1 MEAQS
6 WGDFKSN
13 SALYKKEKGMEFVAE
28 FDFEQPIH
36 MEKMRRYRLDR
47 IDTEME
53 QDNLDCIITM
63 RVDNVRY
70 LTSFRPNSP
79 NLFYY
84 FRYAAVKA
92 KGEKPWA
99 LVASGDYDRAIT
111 YMPWLEKKVKPL
123 PMDPMLSVQRFNEV
137 FDELGLHKG
146 ARIGIDEMSFQLFQ
160 VFREKFPDYEF
171 VDGRNTFA
179 KSKSIKS
186 KEEVYLIKK
195 ACAIAE
201 AGTQVA
207 IDNLRPGL
215 TEIEVS
221 AMIHNEMILR
231 GSEGGHTHPTQV
243 NSGENAETLVRFPTE
258 RIIRNGD
265 FVLMDVGC
273 CYNGYHSD
281 YCRTIMAGNP
291 IKNEQKKV
299 YTAVYDATM
308 AALEACKPG
317 SYTTDI
323 DEASRDVLRKAG
335 YEKYWYFGVT
345 GHATGTALQ
354 EAPIIGEA
362 SAKGE
367 KPWRIEP
374 GMVFCIEPSV
384 HLPGIGGVRIEDMVV
399 ITEDGFELLT
409 QTEYE
414 DRLLV
419 R

>member
-1 MEAQS
+1 M
-6 WGDFKSN
+6 
-13 SALYKKEKGMEFVAE
+13 AE
-28 FDFEQPIH
+28 FDFEQKID
-36 MEKMRRYRLDR
+36 MGRMRSFRLGR
-47 IDTEME
+47 IDE
-53 QDNLDCIITM
+53 QMKNDGLDCIITM

-92 KGEKPWA
+92 IGDAPWA
-99 LVASGDYDRAIT
+99 LVASGDYDRAINH
-111 YMPWLEKKVKPL
+111 MPWLNQRVKPL
-123 PMDPMLSVQRFNEV
+123 PMDPMLSVARFKEI
-137 FDELGLHKG
+137 FDELGLTKG
-146 ARIGIDEMSFQLFQ
+146 ARIGIDEMGFQLFE
-160 VFREKFPDYEF
+160 VFKETFPDYIF
-171 VDGRNTFA
+171 VDGRQTFA
-179 KSKSIKS
+179 KAKAIKS
-186 KEEVYLIKK
+186 ADEIGLIKQ

-207 IDNLRPGL
+207 IDQLRPGL

-221 AMIHNEMILR
+221 AMIHNEMLLR

-243 NSGENAETLVRFPTE
+243 NSGENAITLTRFPTE

-281 YCRTIMAGNP
+281 YCRTVMAGKPLN
-291 IKNEQKKV
+291 NEQKRV

-317 SYTTDI
+317 APTTDI
-323 DEASRDVLRKAG
+323 DQASREVLRKAG

-345 GHATGTALQ
+345 GHATGLALQ
-354 EAPIIGEA
+354 ESPIIGEV

-367 KPWRIEP
+367 KPWIIEP

-384 HLPGIGGVRIEDMVV
+384 HLPGVGGVRIEDMVA

-409 QTEYE
+409 KTEYE
-414 DRLLV
+414 DRLLLK
-419 R
+419 

>member
-1 MEAQS
+1 M
-6 WGDFKSN
+6 
-13 SALYKKEKGMEFVAE
+13 AE
-28 FDFEQPIH
+28 FDFEQPIS
-36 MEKMRRYRLDR
+36 MEKMRDYRLTR
-47 IDTEME
+47 IDE
-53 QDNLDCIITM
+53 QMKIHELDCMITM

-79 NLFYY
+79 NVFYY

-92 KGEKPWA
+92 VGDDPWA
-99 LVASGDYDRAIT
+99 LVASGDYDRAIAF
-111 YMPWLEKKVKPL
+111 MPWLKQKVKPL
-123 PMDPMLSVQRFNEV
+123 PMDPMLSVAQFKEI
-137 FDELGLHKG
+137 FSELGLKKG
-146 ARIGIDEMSFQLFQ
+146 ARIGIDEMGFQLFQ
-160 VFREKFPDYEF
+160 VFKETFSDYVF
-171 VDGRNTFA
+171 VDGRQAFA
-179 KSKSIKS
+179 KAKAVKCA
-186 KEEVYLIKK
+186 EEIYLIKK

-207 IDNLRPGL
+207 IENLRPGL
-215 TEIEVS
+215 SEIEVS

-243 NSGENAETLVRFPTE
+243 NSGENAITLVRFPTE

-281 YCRTIMAGNP
+281 YCRTVMAGNP
-291 IKNEQKKV
+291 LNNEQKKV

-308 AALEACKPG
+308 AAIEACKPG
-317 SYTTDI
+317 ALTSDI
-323 DEASRDVLRKAG
+323 DKASRDVLRKAG

-345 GHATGTALQ
+345 GHATGVCLQ

-367 KPWRIEP
+367 KPWVIEP

-384 HLPGIGGVRIEDMVV
+384 HLPGVGGVRIEDMVA
-399 ITEDGFELLT
+399 ITEDGYELLT

-414 DRLLV
+414 NRLLLK
-419 R
+419 

>member
-1 MEAQS
+1 M
-6 WGDFKSN
+6 
-13 SALYKKEKGMEFVAE
+13 AE
-28 FDFEQPIH
+28 LDYEQQIS
-36 MEKMRRYRLDR
+36 MEKMRKYRLSR
-47 IDTEME
+47 IDGQMNMDE
-53 QDNLDCIITM
+53 LDCILTM

-84 FRYAAVKA
+84 YRYAAVKA
-92 KGEKPWA
+92 IGEKPWA
-99 LVASGDYDRAIT
+99 LVASGDYDRAMT
-111 YMPWLEKKVKPL
+111 KMPWLDKRVKPL
-123 PMDPMLSVQRFNEV
+123 PMDPMLSVARFKEI
-137 FDELGLHKG
+137 FDDLSLPKG
-146 ARIGIDEMSFQLFQ
+146 ARIGIDEMGFQLFK
-160 VFREKFPDYEF
+160 VFTEEFPDYTFIDARE
-171 VDGRNTFA
+171 TFA
-179 KSKSIKS
+179 KAKAIKS
-186 KEEVYLIKK
+186 VEEIGLIKK

-207 IDNLRPGL
+207 IDRIRPGL

-221 AMIHNEMILR
+221 ALIHNEMLLR

-243 NSGENAETLVRFPTE
+243 NSGDNAVTLTRFPTE

-281 YCRTIMAGNP
+281 YCRTVMAGKP
-291 IKNEQKKV
+291 SDNEQKKV
-299 YTAVYDATM
+299 YTAVYDALM

-317 SYTTDI
+317 VETTEI
-323 DEASRDVLRKAG
+323 DRASREVLSKAG

-345 GHATGTALQ
+345 GHATGLALQ

-367 KPWRIEP
+367 KPWIVEP

-384 HLPGIGGVRIEDMVV
+384 HLPGVGGVRIEDMVS

-409 QTEYE
+409 KTEYE
-414 DRLLV
+414 ERLLLK
-419 R
+419 

>member
-1 MEAQS
+1 MAT
-6 WGDFKSN
+6 
-13 SALYKKEKGMEFVAE
+13 
-28 FDFEQPIH
+28 FDFEQPIN
-36 MEKMRRYRLDR
+36 MEEMRKYRLERMD
-47 IDTEME
+47 E
-53 QDNLDCIITM
+53 QMNNDDLDCIITM

-92 KGEKPWA
+92 VGDTPWA
-99 LVASGDYDRAIT
+99 LVASGDYDRAKT
-111 YMPWLEKKVKPL
+111 YMPWLQGKVKPL
-123 PMDPMLSVQRFNEV
+123 PMDPMLSVERFKEI
-137 FDELGLHKG
+137 FKELGLRKG
-146 ARIGIDEMSFQLFQ
+146 AKIGIDEMGFQLFE
-160 VFREKFPDYEF
+160 VFKDTFSDYEF
-171 VDGRNTFA
+171 VDARATFSKA
-179 KSKSIKS
+179 KAIKS
-186 KEEVYLIKK
+186 AAEIYLIKK

-207 IDNLRPGL
+207 IENLRPGL

-221 AMIHNEMILR
+221 AMIHDEMILR

-281 YCRTIMAGNP
+281 YCRTVMAGKP
-291 IKNEQKKV
+291 VSNEQKKV

-317 SYTTDI
+317 AYTSDI
-323 DEASRDVLRKAG
+323 DKASRDVLRRAG

-345 GHATGTALQ
+345 GHATGTSLQ

-362 SAKGE
+362 SAQGE
-367 KPWRIEP
+367 KPWVIEP
-374 GMVFCIEPSV
+374 GMVFCMEPSV
-384 HLPGIGGVRIEDMVV
+384 HLPGVGGVRIEDMVA

-414 DRLLV
+414 NRLLLK
-419 R
+419 

>member
-1 MEAQS
+1 M
-6 WGDFKSN
+6 
-13 SALYKKEKGMEFVAE
+13 AE
-28 FDFEQPIH
+28 FDFEQQID
-36 MEKMRRYRLDR
+36 MEKMRKFRLDR
-47 IDTEME
+47 IDQQMKEDE
-53 QDNLDCIITM
+53 LDCILTM

-84 FRYAAVKA
+84 FRYASVKA
-92 KGEKPWA
+92 VGESPWA
-99 LVASGDYDRAIT
+99 LVASGDFDRAMT
-111 YMPWLEKKVKPL
+111 KMPWLQGKVKPL
-123 PMDPMLSVQRFNEV
+123 PMDSMLSVQRFREI
-137 FDELGLHKG
+137 FEELSLPKG
-146 ARIGIDEMSFQLFQ
+146 SRIGIDEMGFQLFQ
-160 VFREKFPDYEF
+160 VFTEQFPDYIF

-179 KSKSIKS
+179 KAKAIKS
-186 KEEVYLIKK
+186 AEEIGLIKK

-207 IDNLRPGL
+207 IDNMRPGL

-221 AMIHNEMILR
+221 AMIHNEMLLR

-243 NSGENAETLVRFPTE
+243 NSGENAVTLTRFPTE

-281 YCRTIMAGNP
+281 YCRTILAGNP
-291 IKNEQKKV
+291 VNNEQKKV

-308 AALEACKPG
+308 AALEACRPG
-317 SYTTDI
+317 APTTEI
-323 DEASRDVLRKAG
+323 DRASREVLSRAG

-345 GHATGTALQ
+345 GHATGLALQ
-354 EAPIIGEA
+354 ESPIIGEV

-367 KPWRIEP
+367 KPWIIEP

-384 HLPGIGGVRIEDMVV
+384 HLPGVGGVRIEDMVA

-409 QTEYE
+409 KTEYE
-414 DRLLV
+414 ERLLLK
-419 R
+419 